1 MREVIA
7 AAALAAALLVGPANQ
22 AVAQEK
28 GTIGL
33 LWHTTQIPVVVAMLD
48 KAKERA
54 EQLGYKTVV
63 VDAGDDVA
71 KELAGMETLLQQDV
85 QAVVL
90 HPVDSNGSAASV
102 KRANQAEIP
111 VVTLDGNVNE
121 GKVFTYI
128 GSDNF
133 RAGELDGEYLV
144 RRLGGKGK
152 IVVLHYNIL
161 EPGWDRYNGLL
172 NVVKSYPQIEI
183 LASGQAGYLEKGLSL
198 MSDYLQAHDHIDAVW
213 CVNDPSCLGA
223 IRAIRSSAREK
234 EMFLVATDGEPEAI
248 REIEKG
254 GAYAMTAVQF
264 PVELAYRAV
273 EAAAG
278 AVEGKAPVSNYEPI
292 GVKSAMPRFYAPV
305 FAVTKDS
312 LPRYRGWSEGAPKD
326 LSPPWWKPYEA
337 SN

>member
-1 MREVIA
+1 MRAKIA
-7 AAALAAALLVGPANQ
+7 AAGLAAAVLALAQPA
-22 AVAQEK
+22 AAEGK
-28 GTIGL
+28 RTIGL

-54 EQLGYKTVV
+54 KQLGYDTVV

-85 QAVVL
+85 AAVVL
-90 HPVDSNGSAASV
+90 HPVESSGSVAAV
-102 KRANQAEIP
+102 KRANQAGVP

-144 RRLGGKGK
+144 RRLGGKGQV
-152 IVVLHYNIL
+152 VVLHYNIL
-161 EPGWDRYNGLL
+161 EPGWDRYNGFL
-172 NVVKSYPQIEI
+172 NVLKSYPDIKI
-183 LASGQAGYLEKGLSL
+183 IASGQAGYLEKGLSL
-198 MSDYLQAHDHIDAVW
+198 MSDYLQANDKIDAVW

-223 IRAIRSSAREK
+223 IRAIRAAGREK

-248 REIEKG
+248 REIDKG
-254 GAYAMTAVQF
+254 GAYAMTSVQF
-264 PVELAYRAV
+264 PVELAYKAV
-273 EAAAG
+273 ESAAG
-278 AVEGKAPVSNYEPI
+278 AIEGKSPVSNYEPV
-292 GVKSAMPRFYAPV
+292 GVKSPMPKFYAPV

-312 LPRYRGWSEGAPKD
+312 LSRYKGWYEGAPKD
-326 LSPPWWKPYEA
+326 LSPPWWKPA
-337 SN
+337 TGGTN

>member
-1 MREVIA
+1 MTARIA
-7 AAALAAALLVGPANQ
+7 VAGLAAAFTLGLGA
-22 AVAQEK
+22 AASAQDK

-54 EQLGYKTVV
+54 AQLGYQTVAI
-63 VDAGDDVA
+63 DAGEDVA
-71 KELAGMETLLQQDV
+71 KELAGMETLTAQGVD
-85 QAVVL
+85 AVVL
-90 HPVDSNGSAASV
+90 HPVESAGSSAAV
-102 KRANQAEIP
+102 RRANRAEVP

-121 GKVFTYI
+121 GEVYTYI

-152 IVVLHYNIL
+152 IIVLHFNIL

-172 NVVKSYPQIEI
+172 NVLKSYPGIEI
-183 LASGQAGYLEKGLSL
+183 LASGQAGQLEKGFTL
-198 MSDYLQAHDHIDAVW
+198 MNDYLQAHQAIDAVW

-223 IRAIRSSAREK
+223 IRAIRSAGRES

-264 PVELAYRAV
+264 PVELAYKAV
-273 EAAAG
+273 EAAVA
-278 AVEGKAPVSNYEPI
+278 AIEGKPATSNYEPI
-292 GVKSAMPRFYAPV
+292 GQTSAMPKFYAPV

-312 LPRYRGWSEGAPKD
+312 LSRYGGWYEGAPED
-326 LSPPWWKPYEA
+326 LSPPWWTPYA
-337 SN
+337 AAQ